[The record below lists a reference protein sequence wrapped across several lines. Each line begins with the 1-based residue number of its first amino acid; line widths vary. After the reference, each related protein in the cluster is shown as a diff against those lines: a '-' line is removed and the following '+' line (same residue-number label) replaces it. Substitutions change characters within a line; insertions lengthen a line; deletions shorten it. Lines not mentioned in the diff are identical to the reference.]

1 MHCFILLPL
10 LAALANTSTIPRSI
24 LTHDSYSITTAGLP
38 IPSSTTCTIPSSTPL
53 PSLTPHVLN
62 TFPKGTWLENLVIRQ
77 HDSNALVTLLSS
89 PDVLLLS
96 TDNSFPPQ
104 HIAHIASAL
113 GCLGIVELYHD
124 VFYIVAGNW
133 TAHTGISQP
142 GTYTIWEIDMR
153 AYIAPHFQHESSSTS
168 RPASSNETT
177 TSLWNAATPTAP
189 GVKTRLIATLPY
201 SGFLN
206 GLTVLNPTR
215 GILLAADSLYGF
227 AWSIS
232 TLTGSVSIAINS
244 TAMAP
249 LPNSTL
255 QLGINGLHVKGEYL
269 YFDNTNKATL
279 NRVKVDLKTGEK
291 RGEVETLVK
300 SDIETI
306 FPDDFTVDWEGNVWM
321 TADVW
326 GQMDLLEGVAADS
339 PFSSSSSS
347 YPSSTTTGGEDDDV
361 GDAEGE
367 LQIVAGTKGDE
378 VITGWTAAKFGT
390 RMEDVK
396 RGSLYVTTNGGPVNY
411 YFGNW
416 TSGGMLVRLDAV
428 ELGVY

>member
-1 MHCFILLPL
+1 MHWFTLLPL
-10 LAALANTSTIPRSI
+10 LAALAYTSTIPRSI
-24 LTHDSYSITTAGLP
+24 LTHDSHSIAATGIPTSSSTARTT
-38 IPSSTTCTIPSSTPL
+38 PSSTSL
-53 PSLTPHVLN
+53 PTLTPHVLN

-104 HIAHIASAL
+104 HIARIPFAL

-153 AYIAPHFQHESSSTS
+153 DYTAPHFQDGSSSTTG
-168 RPASSNETT
+168 PASSNETISSVWNPT
-177 TSLWNAATPTAP
+177 TSTAP
-189 GVKTRLIATLPY
+189 GVKIRLIASLPH

-206 GLTVLNPTR
+206 GLTILNPTR
-215 GILLAADSLYGF
+215 GILLAADSLYGL

-249 LPNSTL
+249 LANSTL

-269 YFDNTNKATL
+269 YFDNTNKATF
-279 NRVKVDLKTGEK
+279 NRVKVDSKTGEK
-291 RGEVETLVK
+291 KGEVETLVK

-339 PFSSSSSS
+339 SSSSSPSS
-347 YPSSTTTGGEDDDV
+347 YPSSMTTGGKDDDV
-361 GDAEGE
+361 GDAEGD

-390 RMEDVK
+390 RMEDVR
-396 RGSLYVTTNGGPVNY
+396 RGSVYVTTNGGPVNY

-416 TSGGMLVRLDAV
+416 TSGGMFVRLDAV
-428 ELGVY
+428 ELGIY

>member
-1 MHCFILLPL
+1 
-10 LAALANTSTIPRSI
+10 
-24 LTHDSYSITTAGLP
+24 
-38 IPSSTTCTIPSSTPL
+38 
-53 PSLTPHVLN
+53 
-62 TFPKGTWLENLVIRQ
+62 
-77 HDSNALVTLLSS
+77 
-89 PDVLLLS
+89 
-96 TDNSFPPQ
+96 
-104 HIAHIASAL
+104 
-113 GCLGIVELYHD
+113 
-124 VFYIVAGNW
+124 
-133 TAHTGISQP
+133 
-142 GTYTIWEIDMR
+142 MR

-321 TADVW
+321 TADVL